1 MQAKKTL
8 TNPNNLT
15 GVKLEITADQAEID
29 SIKTAVLRNMS
40 KKGLKLQGF
49 RSGKAPLAMIEK
61 QVDPSQ
67 LQSEFLDAAINQ
79 LYVKA
84 LDTENIRPVSQP
96 EVSVSKFVPFTT
108 LEFVAT
114 LEAVG
119 DIKVPDY
126 TKIKLAKQ
134 TVKVSAEEVTKVLDD
149 LSARAAEKK
158 DVDRAA
164 KDGDQVIIDFEGHD
178 TKTGDPID
186 GADGK
191 DYPLI
196 IGSNS
201 FIPGFEPNLVGMK
214 ASAEKSFDITFPKDY
229 NVAALQN
236 RKVTFKVKT
245 QKVQELVAP
254 KLDDKFAASVGPFKT
269 FAELK
274 EDIKRQLT
282 AEKEQQ
288 NNAEYQNQLL
298 QKIAEKTSVEVPKVL
313 VDEEIE
319 RQEQQERQNLAY
331 RGQTW
336 EEHLKEE
343 GQTAEGHREKNRAP
357 AELSVKAGL
366 VLSEIAEKENIK
378 VSKDEFELR
387 LQLLK
392 GQYPDPQMQAE
403 LDKVENRRDIMSRMI
418 TEKTIAKLTEYATGK

>member
-8 TNPNNLT
+8 SNPSNLT
-15 GVKLEITADQAEID
+15 GLKLEITAEQAELD
-29 SIKTAVLRNMS
+29 AIKTNVLRDMS

-61 QVDPSQ
+61 QVDPGQ
-67 LQSEFLDAAINQ
+67 LQSEFLEAAINQ

-84 LDTENIRPVSQP
+84 LESENIRPVSQP

-114 LEAVG
+114 FEAVG
-119 DIKVPDY
+119 EIKMPDY
-126 TKIKLAKQ
+126 KKIKLTKKP
-134 TVKVSAEEVTKVLDD
+134 VKVTADEVKKVLDD
-149 LSARAAEKK
+149 LSTRAAEKK

-164 KDGDQVIIDFEGHD
+164 KDGDQIILDFSGTD

-201 FIPGFEPNLVGMK
+201 FIPGFEPNLVGLK
-214 ASAEKSFDITFPKDY
+214 AGEEKSFDITFPKEY

-236 RKVTFKVKT
+236 RKVTFKVKA

-269 FAELK
+269 FDELK

-288 NNAEYQNQLL
+288 NNAEYQNELL
-298 QKIAEKTSVEVPKVL
+298 QKIAEKTTVAVPKVL

-343 GQTAEGHREKNRAP
+343 GQTAESHRERNRAP

-378 VSKDEFELR
+378 VTKDEFELR

-403 LDKVENRRDIMSRMI
+403 LDKPENRRDIMSRMI
-418 TEKTIAKLTEYATGK
+418 TEKTIAKLTEYATAK